1 MVSGVAHEAPDA
13 VELLVAREDQE
24 APAGLASALVLILD
38 LVDELADEVEDAVPR
53 PDPLPEVVGR
63 VAGAGRRDGRVS
75 RAAEAP
81 PVERQ
86 EPGLRAEELGG
97 NEHLVRVHGEVGEAP
112 RVGEERLARVP
123 VGPVLVD
130 RVPDVLAGER
140 VLEFGGED
148 GDAVQEERE
157 IDALFALLAEMELA
171 DDREEIGGVEA
182 LELLVQ
188 PARRAE
194 VGEAELAARVPDA
207 VSEYVERSRAGR
219 SRGRGDQGSGAS
231 RRRRSA
237 AFSFAHCFGWVA
249 RRKSRTSD
257 GIRQSPRS

>member
-1 MVSGVAHEAPDA
+1 M
-13 VELLVAREDQE
+13 
-24 APAGLASALVLILD
+24 
-38 LVDELADEVEDAVPR
+38 DELADEVEDAVPR
-53 PDPLPEVVGR
+53 PDPLPEVVRR

-97 NEHLVRVHGEVGEAP
+97 HEHLVRIHGEVGEAP

-130 RVPDVLAGER
+130 RVLDVLAGER
-140 VLEFGGED
+140 VLEFSRED
-148 GDAVQEERE
+148 GDAVQEEGE
-157 IDALFALLAEMELA
+157 INALIVLLAEMELA
-171 DDREEIGGVEA
+171 DDREEVRGVQP
-182 LELLVQ
+182 LEFLIE

-207 VSEYVERSRAGR
+207 VSKHVERSPP
-219 SRGRGDQGSGAS
+219 GDLA
-231 RRRRSA
+231 
-237 AFSFAHCFGWVA
+237 
-249 RRKSRTSD
+249 
-257 GIRQSPRS
+257 